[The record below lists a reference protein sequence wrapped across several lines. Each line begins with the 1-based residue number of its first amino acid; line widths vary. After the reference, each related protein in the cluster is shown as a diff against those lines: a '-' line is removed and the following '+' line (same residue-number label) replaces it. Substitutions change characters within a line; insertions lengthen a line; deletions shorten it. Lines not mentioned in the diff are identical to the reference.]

1 MRVLAIDASLR
12 NTGVAIV
19 DANNGKPQSV
29 YFGTIHNKSAMRP
42 SSCLVCIRDRLAEL
56 IREHAPDC
64 CALESVIYVQ
74 SYKTAIILGAAR
86 GAAILAAAEKGL
98 PVFEYPPKRIKQS
111 TVGRGGARQE
121 SGRVH
126 GARAA
131 WSNRNAGCRRR
142 RRAGNRS
149 YSPAHARGSGAWSSG
164 RNANMNLADGT
175 TGAERRL
182 AKTFGTAARPNLHV
196 RWLGRTEFA
205 HALALQEELAAK
217 KREDASLEDQLLL
230 LEHEPVYTI
239 GRTPDRS
246 SLSATGRIRR
256 GELGAAHLPHPVF
269 SINRG
274 GQATYHGPGQ
284 LMGYPI
290 IDLRRC
296 GQDLHK
302 YLRWLEQLLID
313 LLAQYDIAAQRR
325 ESLTGVWVENRKI
338 ASIGVGVR
346 HWITMHGFAL
356 NVGGDLSPFDHI
368 VPCGINDVA
377 ITSMEKE
384 TKKSFTVA
392 SVAPTLEKLTL
403 DSIVTLRV
411 APETQVMNA

>member
-1 MRVLAIDASLR
+1 M
-12 NTGVAIV
+12 N
-19 DANNGKPQSV
+19 
-29 YFGTIHNKSAMRP
+29 
-42 SSCLVCIRDRLAEL
+42 
-56 IREHAPDC
+56 
-64 CALESVIYVQ
+64 
-74 SYKTAIILGAAR
+74 
-86 GAAILAAAEKGL
+86 
-98 PVFEYPPKRIKQS
+98 
-111 TVGRGGARQE
+111 GGANSREPMAQTLSRKTQPASQE
-121 SGRVH
+121 
-126 GARAA
+126 
-131 WSNRNAGCRRR
+131 
-142 RRAGNRS
+142 
-149 YSPAHARGSGAWSSG
+149 
-164 RNANMNLADGT
+164 L
-175 TGAERRL
+175 
-182 AKTFGTAARPNLHV
+182 RPPDLQIH
-196 RWLGRTEFA
+196 WLGRMEFGR
-205 HALALQEELAAK
+205 ALALQGEIVAK
-217 KREDASLEDQLLL
+217 KREDTSRPDELLL

-246 SLSATGRIRR
+246 SLSAPGRIRD
-256 GELGAAHLPHPVF
+256 GELGSTHLPHPVF

-290 IDLRRC
+290 IDLRQC

-313 LLAQYDIAAQRR
+313 LLAKYDIAAQRR

-356 NVGGDLSPFDHI
+356 NVCGDLSPFDHI
-368 VPCGINDVA
+368 VPCGINNVA

-392 SVAPTLEKLTL
+392 SVARSVEKLAL
-403 DSIVTLRV
+403 DSIVSLRV